1 MGYSVL
7 YIYPLQ
13 QLILDS
19 FILYIYTFIIPTI
32 DFKYFTI
39 LSNLHCDILAMMS
52 VIFNIS
58 FNIKFHNIHLAI
70 TGYYNQ

>member
-7 YIYPLQ
+7 YIYPLR

-19 FILYIYTFIIPTI
+19 FILYIYTLIIPAI

-52 VIFNIS
+52 DIS
-58 FNIKFHNIHLAI
+58 PLFQFLCVWV
-70 TGYYNQ
+70 